1 MLFSGPSIRES
12 KKEDR
17 VLLGTIHNLLSNVI
31 ETAGRTLSDKV
42 LDNFVFNCHSVCRA
56 LQEVLGKDRVT
67 VVDGQYLGINI
78 TPEGKEKIEFQMH
91 DHSWLVTPTGA
102 IIDPYPTGIIGIISL
117 CPLLVVNSGPY
128 RVYGGSRYIP
138 CPDVTK
144 RVGTRETWRKSQ
156 LLAKVIRQS
165 QNRTL
170 QGE

>member
-1 MLFSGPSIRES
+1 MLFSGPSLRES

-17 VLLGTIHNLLSNVI
+17 ELLFEICTLLSDVI

-67 VVDGQYLGINI
+67 VVDGHYVGID
-78 TPEGKEKIEFQMH
+78 TGTRESEFVEFQMN
-91 DHSWLVTPTGA
+91 DHSWLTTPTGA

-128 RVYGGSRYIP
+128 RVYGGSRYVP
-138 CPDVTK
+138 NTDVAR
-144 RVGTRETWRKSQ
+144 RVCTRGTWRKSQ

-165 QNRTL
+165 RNL
-170 QGE
+170 KPQGG